1 MPFYRLTAMRKALA
15 LRRDAIEASQFLWVL
30 AAAEVSLALTLLASD
45 RLPSILVRSLQLFLR
60 F

>member
-1 MPFYRLTAMRKALA
+1 MRALA
-15 LRRDAIEASQFLWVL
+15 IRRDVLEATQLLWVL

>member
-1 MPFYRLTAMRKALA
+1 MRKALA
-15 LRRDAIEASQFLWVL
+15 IRRDVLEAIQPLWVL